1 MDNTNCFLSSFDEKA
16 FNPVCHQFVTSFNMG
31 NFLSN
36 PTTKIALRLA
46 GHIVG
51 LISST
56 SSLVVHKVYLQ
67 DLHEVMKNLL
77 NVLSVHGI
85 VTSILSIAVESYI
98 NFSNNNN
105 SLETCT
111 VKVLVY
117 QPLFCITFELF
128 SFMSVVR
135 YYLAYKTQAL
145 EAPKEWM
152 LYLIAGVI
160 YVTEHAYIPIWYL
173 LAINYDMPSGATEC
187 AGKNL

>member
-1 MDNTNCFLSSFDEKA
+1 
-16 FNPVCHQFVTSFNMG
+16 MG
-31 NFLSN
+31 NTLTN
-36 PTTKIALRLA
+36 PIPKIAI
-46 GHIVG
+46 GMVGPTVG

-56 SSLVVHKVYLQ
+56 SSLVVLKVYLR
-67 DLHEVMKNLL
+67 DLHTVMKNLL

-85 VTSILSIAVESYI
+85 ITSISTIAIEIYI
-98 NFSNNNN
+98 INSNDY

-111 VKVLVY
+111 FKTLIM
-117 QPLFCITFELF
+117 QPLFCVTYELF

-145 EAPKEWM
+145 EATKEWM

-160 YVTEHAYIPIWYL
+160 YVAEHVFIPVWYS

-187 AGKNL
+187 AGKVPLNDDTSIFLR

>member
-1 MDNTNCFLSSFDEKA
+1 
-16 FNPVCHQFVTSFNMG
+16 MG
-31 NFLSN
+31 NTLAN
-36 PTTKIALRLA
+36 PITKIAIRLV
-46 GHIVG
+46 GPTVG

-56 SSLVVHKVYLQ
+56 SSLVVLKIYLQ
-67 DLHEVMKNLL
+67 DLHTVMKNLL
-77 NVLSVHGI
+77 IVLSIHGI
-85 VTSILSIAVESYI
+85 ITSISTIVIESYQHY
-98 NFSNNNN
+98 SNDN

-111 VKVLVY
+111 FKVLIMM
-117 QPLFCITFELF
+117 PLFCITYELF

-160 YVTEHAYIPIWYL
+160 YVAEHAFIPVWYL

-187 AGKNL
+187 AGKELFKNDDTLL

>member
-1 MDNTNCFLSSFDEKA
+1 MNNTNCFLSSFDEKA
-16 FNPVCHQFVTSFNMG
+16 FNPVRIQFVTSFNMG

-36 PTTKIALRLA
+36 PTTKIALRLT
-46 GHIVG
+46 GPIVG
-51 LISST
+51 LLSST
-56 SSLVVHKVYLQ
+56 SSLVVLKVYLQ

-85 VTSILSIAVESYI
+85 ITSISAIAVESYI
-98 NFSNNNN
+98 NYSNDN
-105 SLETCT
+105 SLETCAL
-111 VKVLVY
+111 KVLIM
-117 QPLFCITFELF
+117 QPLFCITFEMF
-128 SFMSVVR
+128 SLMSVVR

-160 YVTEHAYIPIWYL
+160 YFTEHAYIPIWYL

-187 AGKNL
+187 AGKNR